1 MTNIR
6 LGTSALALAALTACA
21 STGATFRSGVGD
33 SFPEHPPFYAG
44 KSTAE
49 VAGDPARIGHLPV
62 AYQRGAT
69 QAAIFDPKSG
79 PGTPVGDLLVEM
91 NTFLDSLTAN
101 KSVSVR
107 LVEGG
112 KVSAVTHAATGTP
125 PDVQFG
131 CATETG
137 LAGDDCA
144 VSGDTALGR
153 SRQGMRLAVGRPS
166 TEWTNWMREVM
177 TGAGVG
183 RALVIT
189 LETTPRLPRQTGFRG
204 DKKLELGTGHTM
216 DLPWLTSLE
225 TPVVVLQLTGALMDR
240 DGQAIR
246 IGVEGITAHR
256 TRLLVS
262 ALGAQELISD
272 EDVARVRTQRREDLP
287 GQPLAWQVA
296 IRHLVA
302 ELTGRPEL
310 GAK

>member
-1 MTNIR
+1 MTTTHTLA
-6 LGTSALALAALTACA
+6 LGALALGVLTACA

-44 KSTAE
+44 KTTAE
-49 VAGDPARIGHLPV
+49 VAGDPSRIGHLPV

-91 NTFLDSLTAN
+91 NAFLDSLTSN
-101 KSVSVR
+101 KGVSLR

-112 KVSAVTHAATGTP
+112 RVSAVTHAATGTP

-131 CATETG
+131 CMTETG
-137 LAGDDCA
+137 TAGDDCA

-153 SRQGMRLAVGRPS
+153 GRQGMRLAVGRPS
-166 TEWTNWMREVM
+166 TEWTNWMREV
-177 TGAGVG
+177 TTTAGVG

-189 LETTPRLPRQTGFRG
+189 LETTSRLPRQTGFRG
-204 DKKLELGTGHTM
+204 DKKLELGTGHMM

-225 TPVVVLQLTGALMDR
+225 TPVAVLQLTGALVDQN
-240 DGQAIR
+240 GQAIR

-256 TRLLVS
+256 TRLSVS

-272 EDVARVRTQRREDLP
+272 EDVARVRTLRRDDLP

-296 IRHLVA
+296 LKHLA
-302 ELTGRPEL
+302 AQLTGRPEL
-310 GAK
+310 AN

>member
-1 MTNIR
+1 MISTRTIAV
-6 LGTSALALAALTACA
+6 GALALGTLAGCA
-21 STGATFRSGVGD
+21 TTGATFRSGVGD
-33 SFPEHPPFYAG
+33 SFHEHPPFYAG
-44 KSTAE
+44 RAAAA
-49 VAGDPARIGHLPV
+49 VASDPTRIGHLPV

-91 NTFLDSLTAN
+91 NAFLDSLAAS

-107 LVEGG
+107 LAEGG
-112 KVSAVTHAATGTP
+112 RVSAVTHAATTTP

-131 CATETG
+131 CATENG

-166 TEWTNWMREVM
+166 TEWIAWMRDVTKE
-177 TGAGVG
+177 AGVG
-183 RALVIT
+183 RSLVIT
-189 LETTPRLPRQTGFRG
+189 LETTSRLPRQVGLRG

-225 TPVVVLQLTGALMDR
+225 TPVAVLQLTGALVDTS
-240 DGQAIR
+240 GQAIR
-246 IGVEGITAHR
+246 IGVEGITAQR
-256 TRLLVS
+256 TRFAVS

-272 EDVARVRTQRREDLP
+272 EDVARVRSLRREDLP

-296 IRHLVA
+296 LKHLVA
-302 ELTGRPEL
+302 QLTGRPEL
-310 GAK
+310 AY